1 MPMQEPILVEIDPAA
16 EALGVSRSTLL
27 RLLGD
32 GTIKS
37 VQIRRRRLI
46 ERSELERYVADLR
59 VGS

>member
-1 MPMQEPILVEIDPAA
+1 MQEPILVEIDPAA